1 MARTIAL
8 AAGFAGLAIVTAP
21 RTVRAEE
28 PSLATVMQRASAYV
42 VEFQRQLSSI
52 VAEEVYVQEIIQQP
66 ERFVNGSHRELRS
79 DLLLIRPAGADRYV
93 EFRDVFAVDGNPVRD
108 RQDRLTGLFL
118 ESSPSA
124 SQQIQRIIAESARY
138 NIGNIT
144 RTVNTPTLALSFLAP
159 DSQSRFRFRRAARN
173 APANARPAG
182 PNEGASGTFRVS
194 TEVWV
199 VEYQET
205 QPHTLIRTQNGKDLP
220 ARGRFWIEPA
230 TGRVLLSELIAQDHS
245 VRATIDVSYQSE
257 PLLGFLVP
265 IEMRERYVGRAST
278 LLGDATVIDG
288 NATYGRFRQF
298 QVHTSE
304 HVGLP
309 AQNRIERLYVA
320 ARDRNGSPVLD
331 LGASDFNVK
340 EGDTNCHVVRASLG
354 TEPAR
359 IVLLVDNSD
368 ATVSLVGPMR
378 VALQAFVDTV
388 PARDE
393 IGLATFEGRFDV
405 RVLPTTDRG
414 PLQRAVTSLSAEAG
428 SGTGLI
434 DSLLQVHEQI
444 IHNVESRWSV
454 FVVVTADHAE
464 APGERQAGFMNL
476 ISELQTMRST
486 VHAVVFSD
494 GSRPLTGTVAGDL
507 VERTGGDYEQ
517 VSSAADLT
525 AKLTAIARAIAA
537 DQARLAN
544 RYEVDYISASKDAT
558 PTFEVGVVRDG
569 VTLDAS
575 RRRRQ

>member
-1 MARTIAL
+1 MTKTIAL
-8 AAGFAGLAIVTAP
+8 AVGFAGLAIVTAP
-21 RTVRAEE
+21 RTVLAEE
-28 PSLATVMQRASAYV
+28 PSLATVMQRAAAYV

-52 VAEEVYVQEIIQQP
+52 VAEEVYVQDIIQQP

-93 EFRDVFAVDGNPVRD
+93 DYRDVFAVDGNPVRD

-124 SQQIQRIIAESARY
+124 PQQIGRIKAESARY

-144 RTVNTPTLALSFLAP
+144 RTVNTPTLALSFLDP
-159 DSQSRFRFRRAARN
+159 NSQPRFRFRRAAQN

-205 QPHTLIRTQNGKDLP
+205 QSHTLIRTKNGKDLP
-220 ARGRFWIEPA
+220 ARGRFWIEPT

-265 IEMRERYVGRAST
+265 IEMRERYVGRRFS
-278 LLGDATVIDG
+278 LLGDVTVIDG

-298 QVHTSE
+298 QVHMDE
-304 HVGLP
+304 HVVLP
-309 AQNRIERLYVA
+309 ARNRIERLYVA

-340 EGDTNCHVVRASLG
+340 EGDTNCRVVRASLG
-354 TEPAR
+354 TEPTR

-368 ATVSLVGPMR
+368 ATVSLVRPMR
-378 VALQAFVDTV
+378 VALQAFVDAV
-388 PARDE
+388 PAKDE
-393 IGLATFEGRFDV
+393 IGLVTFEGRFDV
-405 RVLPTTDRG
+405 RVPPTTDRA
-414 PLQRAVTSLSAEAG
+414 PLQRALTSLSAEAG
-428 SGTGLI
+428 SRTGLI
-434 DSLLQVHEQI
+434 DSLLHVREQL
-444 IHNVESRWSV
+444 IHNVESRWPV

-464 APGERQAGFMNL
+464 APGASQTDFMNVM
-476 ISELQTMRST
+476 SELQTMRAT
-486 VHAVVFSD
+486 VHAVVFSNA
-494 GSRPLTGTVAGDL
+494 SRPLTGTVAGDL
-507 VERTGGDYEQ
+507 VERTGGDYER

-525 AKLTAIARAIAA
+525 AKVTAIALAIAE
-537 DQARLAN
+537 DQRRLAN
-544 RYEVDYISASKDAT
+544 RYEVDYISGSTDAE
-558 PTFEVGVVRDG
+558 PTFEVGVVREG